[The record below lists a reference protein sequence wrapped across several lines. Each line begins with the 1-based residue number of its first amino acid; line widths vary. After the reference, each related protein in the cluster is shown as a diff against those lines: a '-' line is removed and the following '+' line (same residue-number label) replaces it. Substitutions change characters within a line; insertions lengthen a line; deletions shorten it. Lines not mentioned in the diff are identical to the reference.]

1 MIIHSLPKLKK
12 FELTI
17 EKRIDEI
24 EIINNEGIILDK

>member
-12 FELTI
+12 FESAI

-24 EIINNEGIILDK
+24 EIINNEGILLDK